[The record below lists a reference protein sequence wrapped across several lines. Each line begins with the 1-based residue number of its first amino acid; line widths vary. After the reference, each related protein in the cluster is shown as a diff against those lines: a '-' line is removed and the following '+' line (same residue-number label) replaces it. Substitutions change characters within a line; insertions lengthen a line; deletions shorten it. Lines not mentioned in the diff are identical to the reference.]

1 MSHRYRAY
9 PAPDQVETLVRHCAD
24 ARFVWNLALEQIN
37 YWRPGRPSP
46 PGPAERM
53 RQLAEA
59 RQHTWLGEGSS
70 SVQQQALR
78 DFNQAMSNFFAGTHR
93 RPSWRK
99 KGINEGFCVRDVAV
113 ERLNRHWAAVFVP
126 KLGKLRFRLSRPMP
140 DAHGMARV
148 TLDRAGRWH
157 VSFAAPQAGLKRVP
171 GGGGLGIDRGV
182 ATTLATSDGAM
193 YRIPTLPKQLSRIAK
208 LSARLARQHKGSKRR
223 AGTKAA
229 IAVAHARI
237 ADRRR
242 DWIEKT
248 TTCLVVHHDVVVLER
263 LNTKSMLARPRPKP
277 DPTTPGVYLPNG
289 AAAKTGLNRG
299 ISSACWGA
307 FERRLSDKASA
318 SGVAVVFVD
327 PRYTS
332 QRCRACG
339 HTSTENRKS
348 QAVFACVACGHT
360 NHADLNAAANIAARG
375 LPAPAHAPGPGVY
388 ARVSP
393 APLAAGTSGKAAA

>member
-9 PAPDQVETLVRHCAD
+9 PGAEQVEMLVRHCAD

-53 RQLAEA
+53 RQLADA
-59 RQHTWLGEGSS
+59 RQHSWLGEGSS

-157 VSFAAPQAGLKRVP
+157 VSFAAPQAGLKRMP

-193 YRIPTLPKQLSRIAK
+193 YRIPTLPKQMSRIAK
-208 LSARLARQHKGSKRR
+208 LSGCLARQHREPQEPSGLRLRR
-223 AGTKAA
+223 MWP
-229 IAVAHARI
+229 HQP
-237 ADRRR
+237 
-242 DWIEKT
+242 
-248 TTCLVVHHDVVVLER
+248 C
-263 LNTKSMLARPRPKP
+263 RPQRCGQHCRP
-277 DPTTPGVYLPNG
+277 
-289 AAAKTGLNRG
+289 
-299 ISSACWGA
+299 GA
-307 FERRLSDKASA
+307 FGS
-318 SGVAVVFVD
+318 
-327 PRYTS
+327 
-332 QRCRACG
+332 RACPG
-339 HTSTENRKS
+339 
-348 QAVFACVACGHT
+348 
-360 NHADLNAAANIAARG
+360 ARG
-375 LPAPAHAPGPGVY
+375 LCP
-388 ARVSP
+388 RQSSS
-393 APLAAGTSGKAAA
+393 AGSGNFW